1 MDIIIRLLEAAAL
14 GALIGLEREVVS
26 NKIIP
31 NFRNPQVIFGW
42 LRSYTLMSLLWAV
55 AVFLWDVLGNIS
67 WVLMFTGAVLF
78 LFILSSYIYSAFH
91 QHQFGV
97 TSEFAAVAVF
107 LLGALVMLGEIQV
120 AVFLGILIA
129 VMLNYKKR
137 IAPVIDKIGE
147 EEISTTLK
155 FAVISLII
163 LPLLPEE
170 KYSLSQMLVF
180 LPQNDFTLTPFFNP
194 YSIWF
199 FVVVMSAV
207 SYAWYILS
215 KMFGSDRWVILSGA
229 LGGLVSSTA
238 VTSAMAEKSIT
249 SEKSPYPT
257 VIATIAANSIM
268 FVRVLGIVALFNPVL
283 LGTLLLPIGSM
294 ILTSIALL
302 WWIWGKSQD
311 HKTEGII
318 TEKQESPF
326 RIGPALKFAGLV
338 VIIKFFSTFALVY
351 QDSFSALIAQ
361 VTQFVPVL
369 AGALQHLPIYLVS
382 LFSGLADVDA
392 ITQQMTELS
401 RPSDTI
407 QPLST
412 LAATTA
418 IIIAVITNTAVKIG
432 LARKFW
438 SKQFGSLV
446 LRILGA
452 VLWVGL
458 AVLILISLVG

>member
-26 NKIIP
+26 NKLVP
-31 NFRNPQVIFGW
+31 DYKNPQVIFGG
-42 LRSYTLMSLLWAV
+42 LRSYTIMALLGAV
-55 AVFLWDVLGNIS
+55 SVFLGDVLGDTS
-67 WVLMFTGAVLF
+67 LMVVFTGSILF
-78 LFILSSYIYSAFH
+78 LFILFSYVYSAF
-91 QHQFGV
+91 QKHQFGV

-107 LLGALVMLGEIQV
+107 LLGALVMLGEVQV
-120 AVFLGILIA
+120 AIFLGIFIA
-129 VMLNYKKR
+129 GMLNYKSR
-137 IAPVIDKIGE
+137 IAPLIDKIGE
-147 EEISTTLK
+147 NEISTTLK

-163 LPLLPEE
+163 LPLLPDV
-170 KYSLSQMLVF
+170 KYSLYEMLVF
-180 LPQNDFTLTPFFNP
+180 LPQNEFTLTPFFNP
-194 YSIWF
+194 YGIWF

-207 SYAWYILS
+207 SYAWFVLS
-215 KMFGSDRWVILSGA
+215 KMFGSDRGVILSGA

-238 VTSAMAEKSIT
+238 VTSAMAEKSRQD
-249 SEKSPYPT
+249 EKSPYPT

-268 FVRVLGIVALFNPVL
+268 FVRVLGIVALFNPIL
-283 LGTLLLPIGSM
+283 LGTLMLPIGSM
-294 ILTSIALL
+294 ILTSAGLL
-302 WWIWGKSQD
+302 WWIWHKSQEHRAD
-311 HKTEGII
+311 GII

-338 VIIKFFSTFALVY
+338 VLIKFFSTFALVY

-361 VTQFVPVL
+361 MTQFVPSL
-369 AGALQHLPIYLVS
+369 AGTLHHLPIYLVS

-401 RPSDTI
+401 RPSDTLES
-407 QPLST
+407 LST

-446 LRILGA
+446 FRILGT
-452 VLWVGL
+452 VLLVGL
-458 AVLILISLVG
+458 VVLILISLLG